1 MEIAL
6 IIASSTI
13 LLLLGFI
20 GKLLSKIDKLNKTM
34 DSMKENVDNKVKQL
48 ENKIRAQEELVSI
61 EPGDKAI
68 LPNYGLSVKSTNE
81 SFTVTYEVEIIEVS
95 TKKVKVNALD
105 YQSNDSFPSDPKNK
119 KSIINF
125 LQNTWVDRK
134 DIQLIVD
141 DQIRRERKLNQ
152 ILDI

>member
-6 IIASSTI
+6 IITSSTI
-13 LLLLGFI
+13 LLLLGYI
-20 GKLLSKIDKLNKTM
+20 TNLLSKIDKLKENIL
-34 DSMKENVDNKVKQL
+34 SMKEDVDNKVKQL
-48 ENKIRAQEELVSI
+48 ENKIKAQEELVSI

-81 SFTVTYEVEIIEVS
+81 SFTVTYEVEVIEVS